1 MFNIL
6 SFLGSGLHFIV
17 WDPRY
22 INYRACLQLCQK
34 DHTKIKKAVKI
45 VPATFGPV
53 TMFKQQHC
61 IKFPK
66 HLLHKITL
74 LSFPATSF
82 AFLVFTALVLHIF
95 NPEII
100 EAKTILKKKCFC
112 GDYFDDVC
120 QWLNTNQILLKKYC
134 FGKIQYFD
142 NNTL

>member
-1 MFNIL
+1 MLTTL
-6 SFLGSGLHFIV
+6 SKRSH
-17 WDPRY
+17 
-22 INYRACLQLCQK
+22 Q
-34 DHTKIKKAVKI
+34 IKKAVKI

-53 TMFKQQHC
+53 
-61 IKFPK
+61 KFPK
-66 HLLHKITL
+66 HLLNKITL

-112 GDYFDDVC
+112 GNYFDDVC